1 VSQYASDARV
11 VGAWRDSLEYPI
23 VEDNF
28 IVEKK
33 AKELSYMKAYEIQD
47 VWYESPDLSRAFIEW
62 VKAQDTE
69 QLVAEL
75 FRTEKG
81 ESK

>member
-1 VSQYASDARV
+1 MTRASDARV
-11 VGAWRDSLEYPI
+11 VTSWRYDDEYTLAEERYI
-23 VEDNF
+23 
-28 IVEKK
+28 ISKK
-33 AKELSYMKAYEIQD
+33 EGELSYMKAYEIQE
-47 VWYESPDLSRAFIEW
+47 VWEESPELCRSFIEW

-75 FRTEKG
+75 FRTE